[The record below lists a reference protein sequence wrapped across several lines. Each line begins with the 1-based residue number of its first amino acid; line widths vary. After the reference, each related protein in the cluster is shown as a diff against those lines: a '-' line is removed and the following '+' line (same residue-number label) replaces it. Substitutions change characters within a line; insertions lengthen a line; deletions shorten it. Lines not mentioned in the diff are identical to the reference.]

1 QLSGKSGN
9 EVYCLQCIYTFSIKK
24 HPLPTYRKNS
34 RPFERLPAFLYNK
47 LKYIHKGAHTMPGH
61 NKLVRDNIPKII
73 KQSGKTCTP
82 EILDDESYVIE
93 IKKKLKGEV
102 NEYFEAPN
110 NEQALEELADILEL
124 IHALSRV
131 HGASIDQIEHIRE
144 DKAKKRGG
152 FDQKVFLI
160 EVEDE

>member
-1 QLSGKSGN
+1 
-9 EVYCLQCIYTFSIKK
+9 
-24 HPLPTYRKNS
+24 
-34 RPFERLPAFLYNK
+34 
-47 LKYIHKGAHTMPGH
+47 MPVH

-73 KQSGKTCTP
+73 KNSGKKCTT
-82 EILDDESYVIE
+82 EILDDERYVIE
-93 IKKKLKGEV
+93 LKKKLKEEV

-110 NEQALEELADILEL
+110 NEEALEELADILEL

-131 HGASIDQIEHIRE
+131 HSASIDQIEHIRE